1 MGWLQDGLFQPD
13 WLGRSFPSQTE
24 AQPPLALC
32 LAPAHTETKP
42 WPTGS
47 LSSRLWGLALEHLDL
62 TSRAGPEGSIGQAAC
77 TSLQSH
83 RPMMVAAQDLHQ
95 LGVGGLAKIF
105 KSSVP

>member
-1 MGWLQDGLFQPD
+1 M
-13 WLGRSFPSQTE
+13 QTE

-47 LSSRLWGLALEHLDL
+47 LSSRIRGLALEHLDL
-62 TSRAGPEGSIGQAAC
+62 TSRAGPEESMGQVAC

-83 RPMMVAAQDLHQ
+83 RPMTVVAQDLHQ
-95 LGVGGLAKIF
+95 LGVGDLAKIF
-105 KSSVP
+105 KSPVP